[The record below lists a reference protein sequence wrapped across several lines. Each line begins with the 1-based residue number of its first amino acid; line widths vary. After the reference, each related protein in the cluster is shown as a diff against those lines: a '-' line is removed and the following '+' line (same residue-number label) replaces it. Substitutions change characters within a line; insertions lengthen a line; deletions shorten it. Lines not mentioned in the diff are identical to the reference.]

1 MYETYCENCGEIGVE
16 EDQKKKENRA
26 ISELKVKRKRED
38 TEIREVVEDR
48 EEDVSR
54 QKDYKVK
61 YIGESWRSAYERGIE
76 HQEDL
81 SNLREKSHMLKHI
94 LDDHPGE
101 KIENIKFGM
110 RVKLRFK
117 TALERQVSEA
127 VEIHQAQLK
136 GYQLMK
142 SKSEYSR
149 CSLPKLSI
157 ENQDELLDIRL
168 SERNK
173 EKKLKEQIRG
183 MKKRK

>member
-1 MYETYCENCGEIGVE
+1 
-16 EDQKKKENRA
+16 
-26 ISELKVKRKRED
+26 
-38 TEIREVVEDR
+38 
-48 EEDVSR
+48 
-54 QKDYKVK
+54 
-61 YIGESWRSAYERGIE
+61 
-76 HQEDL
+76 
-81 SNLREKSHMLKHI
+81 MLKHI

-136 GYQLMK
+136 GYKLMN

-149 CSLPKLSI
+149 CSLPRLRI
-157 ENQDELLDIRL
+157 ENQDELLDTLL
-168 SERNK
+168 SERNR

-183 MKKRK
+183 LKKRKKDPLIAVCEEIENTNNKKWKKRKLDELVVKRNREAEEEKELEKQNRLRRAHAKKEELLEKIKNHNTVV